1 MTPLEQPGPDAPSP
15 SSPARRSTATARRE
29 EIISA
34 AVSEFAVHGLHGT
47 STEAIARRA
56 GVSQPYIF
64 RLFGTK
70 KALFLAATQRC
81 FDRVAVEFRA
91 AAERARQTGEHP
103 FDEMGLRYVEMLADR
118 EMVLLQMQAYV
129 ASSDPEVRVVVQRRY
144 GELYRWL
151 ESMEPDRNRVH
162 AFLSTGMF
170 LNVAAAIDLPSIVDT
185 DDWAGRCL
193 DIPLPSKAISPIP
206 ATAPDLPPTEESDK

>member
-1 MTPLEQPGPDAPSP
+1 MTATEPGPDAGSP
-15 SSPARRSTATARRE
+15 SSAARRSTATARRD
-29 EIISA
+29 EIIAA

-81 FDRVAVEFRA
+81 FDLVFGEFRA
-91 AAERARQTGEHP
+91 ASERARQTGEHP
-103 FDEMGLRYVEMLADR
+103 LDEMGLRYIELLADR

-144 GELYRWL
+144 GELYRFL
-151 ESMEPDRNRVH
+151 ESVEPDRERVH

-193 DIPLPSKAISPIP
+193 DIPPPSRAIPPMP
-206 ATAPDLPPTEESDK
+206 ASAPDLSPNEERDE